1 MRLTDRQRAQVVGLL
16 RERFGEHARIVLFGS
31 RTRDD
36 RRGGD
41 IDLYVETGWPVGVV
55 DRLLAA
61 DDLER
66 LLDCPVDLLVR
77 SPGDADEPIHRIARA
92 TGVERR

>member
-16 RERFGEHARIVLFGS
+16 RERFGDHARIVLFGS

-41 IDLYVETGWPVGVV
+41 IDLYVETDRPVGVV
-55 DRLLAA
+55 ERLFAA
-61 DDLER
+61 DDLAR
-66 LLDCPVDLLVR
+66 LLDWPVDLLVR
-77 SPGDADEPIHRIARA
+77 APGDADEPIHRIARA
-92 TGVERR
+92 TGIELR

>member
-1 MRLTDRQRAQVVGLL
+1 MRLSDLQRIQVLGLL
-16 RERFGEHARIVLFGS
+16 RSRFSADAHTVLFGS
-31 RTRDD
+31 RVHDD